1 MWKIDDYSM
10 VNYLLAGDVIKWGNQ
25 IITVS
30 NLIEEGTFIKVIGNE
45 SEWEEEVE
53 VIIPDCELVPL
64 VIWE

>member
-1 MWKIDDYSM
+1 MWKVDDYSM

-30 NLIEEGTFIKVIGNE
+30 NLIEEGNFIKVIGNE